1 MTRKQQFKEGMFLCP
16 SRLLT
21 KEASLLQGTQPAI
34 CNLSDL
40 FFSITCVNRYLC
52 LHSINVFKRVSAV
65 YSALKT
71 IYPLLRQ
78 FGKAKK
84 KAKPTKA
91 KKGKPKKGADKMW
104 RGSR

>member
-1 MTRKQQFKEGMFLCP
+1 MTNLVAMH
-16 SRLLT
+16 
-21 KEASLLQGTQPAI
+21 SLPHRHPQGA
-34 CNLSDL
+34 
-40 FFSITCVNRYLC
+40 
-52 LHSINVFKRVSAV
+52 RVSAV

-78 FGKAKK
+78 FGKAKE

-104 RGSR
+104 RGAR

>member
-1 MTRKQQFKEGMFLCP
+1 M
-16 SRLLT
+16 
-21 KEASLLQGTQPAI
+21 
-34 CNLSDL
+34 
-40 FFSITCVNRYLC
+40 
-52 LHSINVFKRVSAV
+52 SAV

-78 FGKAKK
+78 FGKAKE